1 MTINHTKDS
10 TRYPDLR
17 GKTAVV
23 TGSSSGIG
31 EAIARH
37 MESEAMNV
45 VINNINADGK
55 VIDGL
60 IYLIEQ
66 SGGRAVGIRADVGTE
81 AGVQAIYD
89 KAIEAFGDIDV
100 WVNNAGF
107 EIQSETHETSYEDWQ
122 RVLHVDLDGVF
133 LGTKIAVQHF
143 LKHNKK
149 GNILNTSSIHDII
162 PWPTYAS
169 YATAKAGVL
178 MFTKTTALEYAER
191 GIRINAISPGALE
204 TPINAQRFA
213 DPAVRADT
221 EGMIPM
227 KKVGD
232 PVDVANAAVWLIS
245 NEASYITG
253 TTLYI
258 DGGIT
263 LYNEFQGGRG

>member
-1 MTINHTKDS
+1 MVNKHDLHH
-10 TRYPDLR
+10 TRYPDLY

-37 MESEAMNV
+37 MGAEGMNV
-45 VINNINADGK
+45 VINYYTSDDKAIEG
-55 VIDGL
+55 I

-66 SGGRAVGIRADVGTE
+66 AGGHAVAIKADVGTE
-81 AGVQAIYD
+81 EGVQAIYD
-89 KAIEAFGDIDV
+89 KAIEAFGDLDV

-107 EIQSETHETSYEDWQ
+107 EIQSETHLVDYKDWQ
-122 RVLHVDLDGVF
+122 RVIHVDMDGVF
-133 LGTKIAVQHF
+133 LGTKIAINHF

-149 GNILNTSSIHDII
+149 GQILNTSSIHDVI

-178 MFTKTTALEYAER
+178 MFTKTTALEYADR

-204 TPINAQRFA
+204 TPINAKRFA
-213 DPAVRADT
+213 DPAVRKDT
-221 EGMIPM
+221 TDMIPM
-227 KKVGD
+227 KKIGD

-245 NEASYITG
+245 SEASYITG